1 MRPKQIAEHPAEIGD
16 IIATPAKTLL
26 EQPIQEAPVQT
37 SAPPRH
43 SAFLRFLFWFF
54 LFPVI
59 AYFSA
64 FAIVRSASYEHWS
77 RSQWG
82 PMLDFAFETGRQN
95 ADVVVFGDS
104 SAFIGID
111 PRLVNAKL
119 GIKSIVLPAT
129 IGSLP
134 ITGDLA
140 LQRYLAG
147 NTPPRLLV
155 LYFSAWNLDYQGT
168 KDLFPFEGEEMLFR
182 HARWPEMATFAW
194 HHPLDTLVFPLRLYS
209 TFGTG
214 TLRAMMAGQDRARST
229 AEALG
234 HADDPDSFPPI
245 SDDCLLPKRLLQARS
260 DATVQELARKYT
272 TQGMKVMVYLAPVP
286 ACRNAALVLNRQFP
300 ALDAAPPAQMP
311 PHGFLADPNFAH
323 IESSFV
329 PQASDLFATALGQRL
344 GVGGVPTGS
353 STGARIEQGNRR

>member
-1 MRPKQIAEHPAEIGD
+1 
-16 IIATPAKTLL
+16 
-26 EQPIQEAPVQT
+26 
-37 SAPPRH
+37 
-43 SAFLRFLFWFF
+43 
-54 LFPVI
+54 
-59 AYFSA
+59 
-64 FAIVRSASYEHWS
+64 
-77 RSQWG
+77 
-82 PMLDFAFETGRQN
+82 MLDFSFETGRQN

-104 SAFIGID
+104 SAFVGID

-155 LYFSAWNLDYQGT
+155 LYFSAWNLDY
-168 KDLFPFEGEEMLFR
+168 KAAEDLFPFEGEEMLFR

-194 HHPLDTLVFPLRLYS
+194 HHPLDTLIFPLRLYS

-214 TLRAMMAGQDRARST
+214 MLRSMMAGQDRARST

-234 HADDPDSFPPI
+234 HADDPDPLPPI
-245 SDDCLLPKRLLQARS
+245 SDDCLLPQRLLKASR
-260 DATVQELARKYT
+260 DATVQELAHKYT
-272 TQGMKVMVYLAPVP
+272 EQGMKVMVYLAPIP
-286 ACRNAALVLNRQFP
+286 ACRNAALVLQQQFP
-300 ALDAAPPAQMP
+300 ALDAAPPAQLP

-323 IESSFV
+323 IEPTFV
-329 PQASDLFATALGQRL
+329 PQASNLFAAALGQRL
-344 GVGGVPTGS
+344 GIAADPAGS
-353 STGARIEQGNRR
+353 NAQRAEQGKRH